1 MKNRGLG
8 RGLDALLSNEG
19 DNVSSKIETTN
30 VMPLSQLT
38 PGKFQPRKNF
48 NQDSLKELAES
59 IKAQGIIQPIL
70 VRMTSSNQFE
80 IIAGERRW
88 QAAKIAKL
96 DEVPIVLKDISDST
110 ALAMALIENI
120 QREDLNPIEVGL
132 SYQRLIDEC
141 DLTQE
146 QLSHKISKSRS
157 SIANHL
163 RLLKL
168 PVDIQIGVKGKKIT
182 MGHAR
187 ALVSAGDEA
196 TQVALYHRVVQERL
210 SVRDIESILRGE
222 HVTAPIVRA
231 KDQKRE
237 KIKLSDSEYT
247 FKNDFG
253 DQLST
258 KVEITKTS
266 NGNGKIIVNFNSE
279 IDLSRIIDL
288 LNSK

>member
-70 VRMTSSNQFE
+70 VRMTSNNQFE

-96 DEVPIVLKDISDST
+96 DEVPVVVKDIPDST

-120 QREDLNPIEVGL
+120 QREDLNVIEEARGIK
-132 SYQRLIDEC
+132 RLIDEFNI
-141 DLTQE
+141 THE
-146 QLSHKISKSRS
+146 AAAAAVGKSRAAVS
-157 SIANHL
+157 NTL
-163 RLLKL
+163 RLLSL
-168 PVDIQIGVKGKKIT
+168 CEHAQNALESNKIE

-187 ALVSAGDEA
+187 AILSLSPIDQAMMCQKIVNQKLTVREVEKEVSEGSTKKTSPKQSKD
-196 TQVALYHRVVQERL
+196 H
-210 SVRDIESILRGE
+210 DIQHLENE
-222 HVTAPIVRA
+222 
-231 KDQKRE
+231 
-237 KIKLSDSEYT
+237 LSDRFGTNISISHKQSGKGSIN
-247 FKNDFG
+247 FKY
-253 DQLST
+253 
-258 KVEITKTS
+258 S
-266 NGNGKIIVNFNSE
+266 NLDE
-279 IDLSRIIDL
+279 LERIIAKLKL
-288 LNSK
+288 LG

>member
-1 MKNRGLG
+1 MMKNRGLG

-70 VRMTSSNQFE
+70 VRMTSNNQYE

-96 DEVPIVLKDISDST
+96 DEVPVVVKDISDST

-120 QREDLNPIEVGL
+120 QREDLNVIEEARGIK
-132 SYQRLIDEC
+132 RLIDEFNI
-141 DLTQE
+141 THE
-146 QLSHKISKSRS
+146 AAAEAVGKSRAAVS
-157 SIANHL
+157 NTL
-163 RLLKL
+163 RLLSL
-168 PVDIQIGVKGKKIT
+168 CEHAQYALETNKIE

-187 ALVSAGDEA
+187 AI
-196 TQVALYHRVVQERL
+196 L
-210 SVRDIESILRGE
+210 SLS
-222 HVTAPIVRA
+222 PI
-231 KDQKRE
+231 DQAMMCQK
-237 KIKLSDSEYT
+237 
-247 FKNDFG
+247 
-253 DQLST
+253 
-258 KVEITKTS
+258 
-266 NGNGKIIVNFNSE
+266 IVNQKLTVREVEKEVSE
-279 IDLSRIIDL
+279 GTTKKPTPKQSKDHDIKRLENELSERFGTNISISYKQSGKGSINFKYSNLDELDRIIAKLKL
-288 LNSK
+288 LG

>member
-70 VRMTSSNQFE
+70 VRMTSNNQFE

-96 DEVPIVLKDISDST
+96 DEVPVVVKDIPDST

-120 QREDLNPIEVGL
+120 QREDLNVIEEARGIK
-132 SYQRLIDEC
+132 RLIDEFNI
-141 DLTQE
+141 THE
-146 QLSHKISKSRS
+146 AAAEAVGKSRAAVS
-157 SIANHL
+157 NTL
-163 RLLKL
+163 RLLSL
-168 PVDIQIGVKGKKIT
+168 CEHAQYALETNKIE

-187 ALVSAGDEA
+187 AILSLSPIDQAMMCQKIVNQKLTVREVEKEVSEGSTKKTSPKQSKDHDIQRLENELSDRFGTNISISHKQSGKGSINFKYSTLDE
-196 TQVALYHRVVQERL
+196 L
-210 SVRDIESILRGE
+210 
-222 HVTAPIVRA
+222 
-231 KDQKRE
+231 E
-237 KIKLSDSEYT
+237 KIIAKL
-247 FKNDFG
+247 K
-253 DQLST
+253 
-258 KVEITKTS
+258 
-266 NGNGKIIVNFNSE
+266 
-279 IDLSRIIDL
+279 L
-288 LNSK
+288 LG

>member
-8 RGLDALLSNEG
+8 RGLDALLSNEA

-70 VRMTSSNQFE
+70 VRMTSNNQFE

-96 DEVPIVLKDISDST
+96 DEVPVVVKDIPDST

-120 QREDLNPIEVGL
+120 QREDLNVIEEARGIK
-132 SYQRLIDEC
+132 RLIDEFNI
-141 DLTQE
+141 THE
-146 QLSHKISKSRS
+146 AAAAAVGKSRAAVS
-157 SIANHL
+157 NTL
-163 RLLKL
+163 RLLSL
-168 PVDIQIGVKGKKIT
+168 CEHAQNALETNKIE

-187 ALVSAGDEA
+187 AILSLSPIDQAMMCQKIVNQKLTVREVEKEVSEGSTKKTSPKQSKDHDI
-196 TQVALYHRVVQERL
+196 QRL
-210 SVRDIESILRGE
+210 ENE
-222 HVTAPIVRA
+222 
-231 KDQKRE
+231 
-237 KIKLSDSEYT
+237 LSDRFGTNISISHKQSGKGSIN
-247 FKNDFG
+247 FKY
-253 DQLST
+253 
-258 KVEITKTS
+258 S
-266 NGNGKIIVNFNSE
+266 NLDE
-279 IDLSRIIDL
+279 LERIIAKLKL
-288 LNSK
+288 LG

>member
-8 RGLDALLSNEG
+8 RGLDALLSNDG

-70 VRMTSSNQFE
+70 VRMTSNNQYE

-96 DEVPIVLKDISDST
+96 DEVPVVVKDISDST

-120 QREDLNPIEVGL
+120 QREDLNVIEEARGIK
-132 SYQRLIDEC
+132 RLIDEFNI
-141 DLTQE
+141 THE
-146 QLSHKISKSRS
+146 AAAEAVGKSRAAVS
-157 SIANHL
+157 NTL
-163 RLLKL
+163 RLLSL
-168 PVDIQIGVKGKKIT
+168 CEHAQYALETNKIE

-187 ALVSAGDEA
+187 AI
-196 TQVALYHRVVQERL
+196 L
-210 SVRDIESILRGE
+210 SLS
-222 HVTAPIVRA
+222 PI
-231 KDQKRE
+231 DQAMMCQK
-237 KIKLSDSEYT
+237 
-247 FKNDFG
+247 
-253 DQLST
+253 
-258 KVEITKTS
+258 
-266 NGNGKIIVNFNSE
+266 IVNQKLTVREVEKEVSE
-279 IDLSRIIDL
+279 GTTKKPTPKQSKDHDIKRLENELSERFGTNISISHKQSGKGSINFKYSNLDELDRIIAKLKL
-288 LNSK
+288 LG

>member
-8 RGLDALLSNEG
+8 RGLDALLSNEA

-70 VRMTSSNQFE
+70 VRMTSNNQFE

-96 DEVPIVLKDISDST
+96 DEVPVVVKDIPDST

-120 QREDLNPIEVGL
+120 QREDLNVIEEARGIK
-132 SYQRLIDEC
+132 RLIDEFNI
-141 DLTQE
+141 THE
-146 QLSHKISKSRS
+146 AAAEAVGKSRAAVS
-157 SIANHL
+157 NTL
-163 RLLKL
+163 RLLSL
-168 PVDIQIGVKGKKIT
+168 CEHAQNALESNKIE

-187 ALVSAGDEA
+187 AILSLSPIDQAMMCQKIVNQKLTVREVEKEVSEGSTKKTSPKQSKDHDI
-196 TQVALYHRVVQERL
+196 QRL
-210 SVRDIESILRGE
+210 ENE
-222 HVTAPIVRA
+222 
-231 KDQKRE
+231 
-237 KIKLSDSEYT
+237 LSDRFGTNISISHKQSGKGSIN
-247 FKNDFG
+247 FKY
-253 DQLST
+253 
-258 KVEITKTS
+258 S
-266 NGNGKIIVNFNSE
+266 NLDE
-279 IDLSRIIDL
+279 LERIIAKLKL
-288 LNSK
+288 LG

>member
-8 RGLDALLSNEG
+8 RGLDALLSNDG

-70 VRMTSSNQFE
+70 VRMTSNNQFE

-96 DEVPIVLKDISDST
+96 DEVPVVVKDIPDST

-120 QREDLNPIEVGL
+120 QREDLNVIEEARGIK
-132 SYQRLIDEC
+132 RLIDEFNI
-141 DLTQE
+141 THE
-146 QLSHKISKSRS
+146 AAAEAVGKSRAAVS
-157 SIANHL
+157 NTL
-163 RLLKL
+163 RLLSL
-168 PVDIQIGVKGKKIT
+168 CEHAQYALETNKIE

-187 ALVSAGDEA
+187 AILSLSPIDQAMMCQKIVN
-196 TQVALYHRVVQERL
+196 QKL
-210 SVRDIESILRGE
+210 SVREVEKEVSEGSTKKTSTKQSKDHDIQRLENE
-222 HVTAPIVRA
+222 
-231 KDQKRE
+231 
-237 KIKLSDSEYT
+237 LSDRFGTNISINHKQSGKGSIN
-247 FKNDFG
+247 FKYLNLDE
-253 DQLST
+253 L
-258 KVEITKTS
+258 E
-266 NGNGKIIVNFNSE
+266 
-279 IDLSRIIDL
+279 RIIAKLKL
-288 LNSK
+288 LG

>member
-8 RGLDALLSNEG
+8 RGLDALLSNEA

-70 VRMTSSNQFE
+70 VRMTSNNQFE

-96 DEVPIVLKDISDST
+96 DEVPVVVKDIPDST

-120 QREDLNPIEVGL
+120 QREDLNVIEEARGIK
-132 SYQRLIDEC
+132 RLIDEFNI
-141 DLTQE
+141 THE
-146 QLSHKISKSRS
+146 AAAEAVGKSRAAVS
-157 SIANHL
+157 NTL
-163 RLLKL
+163 RLLSL
-168 PVDIQIGVKGKKIT
+168 CEHAQYALETNKIE

-187 ALVSAGDEA
+187 AILSLSPIDQAMMCQKIVNQKLTVREVEKEVSEGLTKKTPKQSKDHDI
-196 TQVALYHRVVQERL
+196 QRL
-210 SVRDIESILRGE
+210 ENE
-222 HVTAPIVRA
+222 
-231 KDQKRE
+231 
-237 KIKLSDSEYT
+237 LSDRFGTNISISHKQSGKGSIN
-247 FKNDFG
+247 FKYLNLDE
-253 DQLST
+253 L
-258 KVEITKTS
+258 E
-266 NGNGKIIVNFNSE
+266 
-279 IDLSRIIDL
+279 RIIAKLKL
-288 LNSK
+288 LG

>member
-8 RGLDALLSNEG
+8 RGLDALLSNDA

-70 VRMTSSNQFE
+70 VRMTSNNQFE

-96 DEVPIVLKDISDST
+96 DEVPVVVKDISDST

-120 QREDLNPIEVGL
+120 QREDLNVIEEARGIK
-132 SYQRLIDEC
+132 RLIDEFNI
-141 DLTQE
+141 THE
-146 QLSHKISKSRS
+146 AAAEAVGKSRAAVS
-157 SIANHL
+157 NTL
-163 RLLKL
+163 RLLSL
-168 PVDIQIGVKGKKIT
+168 CEHAQNALETNKIE

-187 ALVSAGDEA
+187 AILSLSPIDQAMMCQKIVNQKLTVREVEKEVSEGSTKKTSPKQSKDHDI
-196 TQVALYHRVVQERL
+196 QRL
-210 SVRDIESILRGE
+210 ENE
-222 HVTAPIVRA
+222 
-231 KDQKRE
+231 
-237 KIKLSDSEYT
+237 LSDRFGTNISISHKQSGKGSIN
-247 FKNDFG
+247 FKY
-253 DQLST
+253 
-258 KVEITKTS
+258 S
-266 NGNGKIIVNFNSE
+266 NLDE
-279 IDLSRIIDL
+279 LERIIAKLKL
-288 LNSK
+288 LG